1 LQDTTTTIT
10 TTTAFHSTTAAIT
23 TPTTTADPAT
33 ATAISRPIR
42 RHRALVAALAV
53 VGAAT
58 LAACGSSG
66 GGKEV
71 TGPPAPTDLAS
82 FAWLHP
88 GTPPA
93 GWRTEALP
101 SGRATLAYPAGW
113 HLTRTDPGTVT
124 AARTVN
130 GEIQGYLNVTPQ
142 QGEESLAN
150 WASFRP
156 AHNREEGDS
165 GLVPLAAATGLRF
178 SGGRGSCVKDRYAT
192 ESAHHYL
199 EVACIVRGR
208 AATTVIVGAAPPA
221 LWSRFSPVIERAI
234 SSFQPA

>member
-1 LQDTTTTIT
+1 MT
-10 TTTAFHSTTAAIT
+10 SAA
-23 TPTTTADPAT
+23 A
-33 ATAISRPIR
+33 
-42 RHRALVAALAV
+42 
-53 VGAAT
+53 

-66 GGKEV
+66 GGEEV
-71 TGPPAPTDLAS
+71 TGPSAPTEPGA

-88 GTPPA
+88 EAPPS

-101 SGRATLAYPAGW
+101 SGRATLAYPTGW

-124 AARTVN
+124 AARTEH
-130 GEIQGYLNVTPQ
+130 GEIRGYLNITPQ
-142 QGEESLAN
+142 QGEETLAN

-156 AHNREEGDS
+156 AHNRDEGDS
-165 GLVPLAAATGLRF
+165 DLVPIAAATNLRF

-192 ESAHHYL
+192 ASAHHYV
-199 EVACIVRGR
+199 EIACIVRGP

-221 LWSRFSPVIERAI
+221 LWSRFSPMIERAI